1 MKKLLALLLC
11 GAFLALG
18 TACTPKDVEP
28 SSKNTSAPAG
38 NAGETTAEPTPA
50 TTKSALVP
58 PLTASDDT
66 TPEGDK
72 YMNKINA
79 TITMENG
86 GVIKL
91 ELYPDLAPQSV
102 RNFCYLARKGFY
114 DGLTFHRIIPGF
126 MIQGGDPDGD
136 GTGGPGYC
144 IKGEFAVNG
153 FENDLSHTRGVISW
167 ARKSR
172 PNDSAGS
179 QFFIMHADYTR
190 LDGSYAAFGRVIEG
204 IEVVDEIAAVETGMN
219 DRPVTPVVIKSI
231 TIEGPEL
238 PEPDKIM

>member
-1 MKKLLALLLC
+1 MKKLIALLLC

-18 TACTPKDVEP
+18 AAACTPKEGVQYT
-28 SSKNTSAPAG
+28 SNTAAPAG
-38 NAGETTAEPTPA
+38 NAGETTAEPTAEPTPEA
-50 TTKSALVP
+50 TKSTLVP
-58 PLTASDDT
+58 PLPTSDDT

-72 YMNKINA
+72 YMNKIYA

-114 DGLTFHRIIPGF
+114 DGLTFHRVISGF
-126 MIQGGDPDGD
+126 MVQGGDPSGD

-144 IKGEFAVNG
+144 IKGEFAANG

-167 ARKSR
+167 ARRSR

-179 QFFIMHADYTR
+179 QFFIMHADYTG

-204 IEVVDEIAAVETGMN
+204 IEVVDEIAAVETN
-219 DRPVTPVVIKSI
+219 DNDKPLTPVVIKSI
-231 TIEGPEL
+231 TIEGP
-238 PEPDKIM
+238 

>member
-1 MKKLLALLLC
+1 MKKLIAILLC
-11 GAFLALG
+11 CAFLAL
-18 TACTPKDVEP
+18 TAAACAPRVDFTSE
-28 SSKNTSAPAG
+28 NTAAPAG
-38 NAGETTAEPTPA
+38 NAGDTTAEPTTAPTPA
-50 TTKSALVP
+50 PSAP
-58 PLTASDDT
+58 PAPPSNDNTN
-66 TPEGDK
+66 EGEK
-72 YMNKINA
+72 YMNKIYA

-102 RNFCYLARKGFY
+102 RNFCYLARSGFY

-126 MIQGGDPDGD
+126 MIQGGDPDGN

-144 IKGEFAVNG
+144 IKGEFAANG
-153 FENDLSHTRGVISW
+153 FENELKHARGVISW

-179 QFFIMHADYTR
+179 QFFIMHQDAPH

-204 IEVVDEIAAVETGMN
+204 MEVVDAIAAVETDAG
-219 DRPVTPVVIKSI
+219 DRPLTPVVIETI

>member
-1 MKKLLALLLC
+1 MKKLLALILC

-18 TACTPKDVEP
+18 IAACTPKNGAQQTSDNTTGEP
-28 SSKNTSAPAG
+28 EKTTDAPTA
-38 NAGETTAEPTPA
+38 APTTAPA
-50 TTKSALVP
+50 TT
-58 PLTASDDT
+58 T
-66 TPEGDK
+66 EGDK
-72 YMNKINA
+72 FMNKVYA

-102 RNFCYLARKGFY
+102 RNFCYLARQGFY
-114 DGLTFHRIIPGF
+114 DGLTFHRVISGF
-126 MIQGGDPDGD
+126 MVQGGDPDGN

-144 IKGEFAVNG
+144 IKGEFAANG
-153 FENDLSHTRGVISW
+153 FENELSHTRGVISW
-167 ARKSR
+167 ARRSK

-179 QFFIMHADYTR
+179 QFFIMHKDYTG

-204 IEVVDEIAAVETGMN
+204 IEVVDEIAAVQTDSN
-219 DRPVTPVVIKSI
+219 DKPVTPVVIKSI

>member
-1 MKKLLALLLC
+1 MKKLIALLLC

-18 TACTPKDVEP
+18 AAACTPKEGVQYT
-28 SSKNTSAPAG
+28 SNTAAPAG
-38 NAGETTAEPTPA
+38 STTAEPAENTAKPTEAPTPSPDEKPDN
-50 TTKSALVP
+50 TS
-58 PLTASDDT
+58 
-66 TPEGDK
+66 EGDK
-72 YMNKINA
+72 YMNKIYA

-114 DGLTFHRIIPGF
+114 DGLTFHRVISGF
-126 MIQGGDPDGD
+126 MVQGGDPSGD

-144 IKGEFAVNG
+144 IKGEFAANG

-167 ARKSR
+167 ARRSR

-204 IEVVDEIAAVETGMN
+204 IEVVDEIAAVETNAN
-219 DRPVTPVVIKSI
+219 DKPLTPVVIKSI

>member
-1 MKKLLALLLC
+1 MKKLLAILLC
-11 GAFLALG
+11 GVFLALWAA
-18 TACTPKDVEP
+18 ACTPRVDYTSE
-28 SSKNTSAPAG
+28 NTAAPAG
-38 NAGETTAEPTPA
+38 NAGKTTAAPTAVPTPSPDEK
-50 TTKSALVP
+50 TDNTS
-58 PLTASDDT
+58 
-66 TPEGDK
+66 EGEK
-72 YMNKINA
+72 FMNKINA

-114 DGLTFHRIIPGF
+114 DGLTFHRVISGF
-126 MIQGGDPDGD
+126 MVQGGDPSGD

-144 IKGEFAVNG
+144 IKGEFAANG

-167 ARKSR
+167 ARRSR

-179 QFFIMHADYTR
+179 QFFIMHADYTG

-204 IEVVDEIAAVETGMN
+204 IEVVDEIAAVETNAN
-219 DRPVTPVVIKSI
+219 DKPLTPVVIKSI
-231 TIEGPEL
+231 TIEGIEL